1 MSFFVLPPEI
11 NSTLMYA
18 GAGSAPMLAA
28 ATAWDGLAAE
38 LGSAAQT
45 FSSITSGLA
54 GEAWQGTASTAM
66 LSTAAQY
73 SGVLSAAAAQAQS
86 AAAQAQTV
94 ASAFES
100 AVVATVHP
108 ALVSANRNELVQL
121 VVSNLFGQNAPA
133 IAAAES
139 DYEQMWAS
147 DVAAMVDYH
156 GGVSAAASQLTS
168 WSAALRGLPA
178 QASAAINTAPVA
190 AALNSLTPAASNP
203 LATIEKYAIAAIN
216 GPTEFLIGRP
226 LIGTAPAVGL
236 GGTVNG
242 GTATAPLTLYGGAE
256 PLVNA
261 SVGGGAPVPLLVDT
275 GSTGLVIPFQNA
287 GGLLGTLQLGLP
299 SGFGI
304 GGYSGGINYLYAT
317 YNAPVNFGGGL
328 VTSRTPVD
336 IELFAWPASFSAAM
350 NHGLTFQSYF
360 AQDGASGVLGVGPN
374 AGGPGPSIATQ
385 ALPAPYNTGLL
396 INETGANPY
405 LQFGAPPTNLNP
417 IATFAGS
424 PIATLGISTGPLGWL
439 GPQYSVNSVIDSGGV
454 SGTIPTG
461 LNVVP
466 GEAVYVYA
474 PNGALLYSF
483 IYDGTYSPTPSPYI
497 MNTGALPFL
506 AHPVYVSYS
515 PGGVGTTTFYQ

>member
-1 MSFFVLPPEI
+1 
-11 NSTLMYA
+11 
-18 GAGSAPMLAA
+18 
-28 ATAWDGLAAE
+28 
-38 LGSAAQT
+38 
-45 FSSITSGLA
+45 
-54 GEAWQGTASTAM
+54 
-66 LSTAAQY
+66 
-73 SGVLSAAAAQAQS
+73 
-86 AAAQAQTV
+86 
-94 ASAFES
+94 
-100 AVVATVHP
+100 
-108 ALVSANRNELVQL
+108 
-121 VVSNLFGQNAPA
+121 
-133 IAAAES
+133 
-139 DYEQMWAS
+139 
-147 DVAAMVDYH
+147 
-156 GGVSAAASQLTS
+156 
-168 WSAALRGLPA
+168 
-178 QASAAINTAPVA
+178 
-190 AALNSLTPAASNP
+190 
-203 LATIEKYAIAAIN
+203 
-216 GPTEFLIGRP
+216 
-226 LIGTAPAVGL
+226 VGL
-236 GGTVNG
+236 GGILSG

-299 SGFGI
+299 TGFGI

-336 IELFAWPASFSAAM
+336 IELFAWPASISAAM

-385 ALPAPYNTGLL
+385 ALPSPYNTGLL
-396 INETGANPY
+396 INETGQHPY
-405 LQFGAPPTNLNP
+405 LQFGGPPTNLNP
-417 IATFAGS
+417 IASFSGS

-454 SGTIPTG
+454 SGTIPSG
-461 LNVVP
+461 LNAVP
-466 GEAVYVYA
+466 GTAVYVWA
-474 PNGALLYSF
+474 PNGALLYSY
-483 IYDGTYSPTPSPYI
+483 IYDGTYFPTPSPYI